1 MYTPQQTET
10 HENVNAAALIV
21 FNVDVTLRE
30 RVGSRLTR
38 SD

>member
-21 FNVDVTLRE
+21 FNGYVTLRE